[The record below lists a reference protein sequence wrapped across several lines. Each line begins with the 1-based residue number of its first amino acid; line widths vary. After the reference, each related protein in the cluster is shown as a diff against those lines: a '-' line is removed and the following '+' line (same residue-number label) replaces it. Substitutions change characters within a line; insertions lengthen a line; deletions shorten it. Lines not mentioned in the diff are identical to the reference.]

1 MFMGVVVGCGSGDRE
16 VVFVE
21 VVPEKSRVVAF
32 AVTKRIQ
39 RIVERVE
46 RVSRFATRLGGPVA
60 FVLFVIPVIYD
71 IVTRA
76 PEVPWAMGF
85 IAVSSIVVVV
95 TGTIY
100 FGKDFVLES
109 IYRLYYSQNP
119 GIARYLLGSIPLTAL
134 FVLLLVSVLYIR
146 SLDIAIIA
154 VSMIAAYNGAI
165 AWIAR
170 NVLTIKRIWSEE
182 WAAML
187 LCPEEELEKLTD
199 SYLKQCRRKLKPG
212 RFIRRKIGECHVM
225 YPKQQL
231 SL

>member
-1 MFMGVVVGCGSGDRE
+1 MFMGIAVGCGSGDRE

-21 VVPEKSRVVAF
+21 VVSEKSRVVAF
-32 AVTKRIQ
+32 AVSRRIQ

-46 RVSRFATRLGGPVA
+46 RVSRLAIRLGGPVA
-60 FVLFVIPVIYD
+60 FALFVIPIIYD

-76 PEVPWAMGF
+76 PEVPWALGF
-85 IAVSSIVVVV
+85 IAVSGIVGVA

-100 FGKDFVLES
+100 LGKDFVLVS

-119 GIARYLLGSIPLTAL
+119 GVVGYLLSGIPLTAL
-134 FVLLLVSVLYIR
+134 FVLLLVSALYIR
-146 SLDIAIIA
+146 SPDSAIIA
-154 VSMIAAYNGAI
+154 VSMIAAYNGAK

-170 NVLTIKRIWSEE
+170 NVLNIKRIWGEE
-182 WAAML
+182 WTAML
-187 LCPEEELEKLTD
+187 LCPEKELEKLTD
-199 SYLKQCRRKLKPG
+199 SYLKQCRQKLKPG
-212 RFIRRKIGECHVM
+212 RFIRRKIGECHVI

>member
-1 MFMGVVVGCGSGDRE
+1 MGCGSGDRE

-21 VVPEKSRVVAF
+21 VVSEKSRVIAF
-32 AVTKRIQ
+32 AVTRRIQ

-46 RVSRFATRLGGPVA
+46 RVSRLATRLGGPVA

-71 IVTRA
+71 IVTGA

-85 IAVSSIVVVV
+85 IAVSSIVGVAA
-95 TGTIY
+95 GTIY
-100 FGKDFVLES
+100 LSRDFVLVS
-109 IYRLYYSQNP
+109 IYRLYYGQNP
-119 GIARYLLGSIPLTAL
+119 GVARYLLGSIPLTVL
-134 FVLLLVSVLYIR
+134 FALLLVSALYIR

-154 VSMIAAYNGAI
+154 VSMIAAYNGAE

-170 NVLTIKRIWSEE
+170 NVLNIKRIWSEE

-187 LCPEEELEKLTD
+187 LCPEKELVELTD
-199 SYLKQCRRKLKPG
+199 SYLKQCRQKLKPG

-225 YPKQQL
+225 YPKH
-231 SL
+231 